1 MNFLRRD
8 NTDDYN
14 DAVKNA
20 SKGKKNRFIP
30 VFVACKAVLVKWS
43 VM

>member
-1 MNFLRRD
+1 MTHVSFFLHK
-8 NTDDYN
+8 
-14 DAVKNA
+14 KNA